1 MSPGRSRPRPGWR
14 RESSRRLPGRG
25 PRRQGRRRFG
35 ATWWGAAWVE
45 ALEQR
50 ASLDPNRLPRGRTY
64 ARTKAVGELEVR
76 AGEVVASVQ
85 GSRAT
90 PYRVRVRIRPFGP
103 KEWDRVLDAL
113 SSEIGHAA
121 ALLDGELPPEVAEDA
136 RRAGLDLLPGAGEVQ
151 PRCSCPDWAD
161 PCKHAAAVCYL
172 VADEL
177 DVDPF
182 AVFLLRGRAR
192 DEILAA
198 LRSRRAAAVGRAGA
212 PTVTERG
219 AEVDPGIRAREAW
232 GRTPGPIPSPPL
244 PPRAPGPPTV
254 LAIDPPSN
262 SGIRSEQLAALAAD
276 AAARAWAL
284 ASGAGGS
291 GLDLSLDEDLAR
303 RAADLI
309 GRAGEPREAGGAAG
323 PWGVTRLTVPTPDGI
338 AEIARRAGL
347 PPREI
352 LRRAMAWQDGGRW
365 SLDALLRP
373 WNPPPSALTFGRM
386 LLGAAASAWRN
397 RLTLDDRQLRLG
409 RDGRW
414 YPFRRRRNGSWDPD
428 GPPLEGTDD
437 ARGDRSRDE
446 LRSGPG

>member
-1 MSPGRSRPRPGWR
+1 MSSGRSTPRRGWWP
-14 RESSRRLPGRG
+14 EPSRRLPGRG

-45 ALEQR
+45 ALEHR

-64 ARTKAVGELEVR
+64 ARTGAVGELEVR

-85 GSRAT
+85 GSRET

-136 RRAGLDLLPGAGEVQ
+136 RRAGLDLLPGAGELQ

-161 PCKHAAAVCYL
+161 PCKHSAAVCYL

-177 DVDPF
+177 DADPF
-182 AVFLLRGRAR
+182 AVFLLRGRTR
-192 DEILAA
+192 DEVLAA
-198 LRSRRAAAVGRAGA
+198 LRSRRAVALGRAGA
-212 PTVTERG
+212 RPPTERS
-219 AEVDPGIRAREAW
+219 AEADPGMPARQAW
-232 GRTPGPIPSPPL
+232 ARTPGPIPRPPL
-244 PPRAPGPPTV
+244 PPRAPGPPAV
-254 LAIDPPSN
+254 LAVDPPGD
-262 SGIRSEQLAALAAD
+262 SGIRSEQLTALAAD
-276 AAARAWAL
+276 AVARAWAL

-309 GRAGEPREAGGAAG
+309 GRTGFSDGAGGANG
-323 PWGVTRLTVPTPDGI
+323 PRAAPPPTLPKPDGI
-338 AEIARRAGL
+338 AALARRAGL

-352 LRRAMAWQDGGRW
+352 LRRAMAWRDGGRW
-365 SLDALLRP
+365 GLDALLRP
-373 WNPPPSALTFGRM
+373 WNPSPSALATGRM
-386 LLGAAASAWRN
+386 LLGEAASAWRN
-397 RLTLDDRQLRLG
+397 RLTLGDRQLRLG
-409 RDGRW
+409 PDGRW
-414 YPFRRRRNGSWDPD
+414 YPLRRRRGGSWDPD
-428 GPPLEGTDD
+428 GPPLEATDD
-437 ARGDRSRDE
+437 ARGGSIA
-446 LRSGPG
+446 